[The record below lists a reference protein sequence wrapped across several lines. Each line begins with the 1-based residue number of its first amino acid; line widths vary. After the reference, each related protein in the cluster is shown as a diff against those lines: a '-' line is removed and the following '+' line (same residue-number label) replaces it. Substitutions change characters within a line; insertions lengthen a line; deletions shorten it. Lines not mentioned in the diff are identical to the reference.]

1 MIDTSGRQE
10 YLTRRFARL
19 VAICGLCIG
28 AIWSFEVVA
37 RPTPPAWWLLSG
49 YFLLLIILAVI
60 AVWASKAR
68 LRVLR
73 ALMAFS
79 AVFGFSLQL
88 LTYPATPVQASSYY
102 WEISW
107 MLTGIYLCFI
117 ALLFTTSRPFL
128 TINLITAVTATFPA
142 LSFWVTYGS
151 WPLQFWVITL
161 VQFTNVGY
169 PMLLLELRS
178 RMTQYGVRQD
188 RWRWRVTESAALRE
202 KLREE
207 RRLGTLLH
215 DNILGVM
222 SQIMWSGGEITD
234 DLRTSVRGALT
245 LLHDAER
252 PGENEM
258 NVHEIRTILETALR
272 ETDPD
277 IDCSISAT
285 HGSLPE
291 NVIATVTA
299 ALMEALRNSAKH
311 APGSHRSVRA
321 ELSGS
326 SVRIVASDDG
336 PGFTIGSVNSDRLGV
351 SRSISGRMRD
361 LPGGSAEIN
370 SAPGAG
376 TVVILEWNRQ

>member
-37 RPTPPAWWLLSG
+37 RPTPPAWWLVGG
-49 YFLLLIILAVI
+49 YFLLFITLAVI
-60 AVWASKAR
+60 AVWASGTR

-73 ALMAFS
+73 ALMASS

-88 LTYPATPVQASSYY
+88 LTYPAGPVPISSYY

-107 MLTGIYLCFI
+107 MLTGIYLSFI
-117 ALLFTTSRPFL
+117 ALLLKTSRPFL
-128 TINLITAVTATFPA
+128 TINLVAAVAATFPA

-169 PMLLLELRS
+169 PMLLLELRA
-178 RMTQYGVRQD
+178 RMTQYGARQD
-188 RWRWRVTESAALRE
+188 RWRRRVAESAALRE

-234 DLRTSVRGALT
+234 DLRTSVRGSLT

-258 NVHEIRTILETALR
+258 SVQEIRTIVETALS

-291 NVIATVTA
+291 NVIATVMA

-326 SVRIVASDDG
+326 SVRVVASDEG
-336 PGFTIGSVNSDRLGV
+336 PGFTIDSVNSDRLGV

-361 LPGGSAEIN
+361 LPGGSAKIN
-370 SAPGAG
+370 SAPGTG